1 MGVKC
6 PTHQDSEMKK
16 AMFYNT
22 QVDYCPVCLGVWF
35 SEDELRQ
42 AKDQKDSSLQW
53 LDVDL
58 WEEPTKFHIGKT
70 EKVCPQDSVPLYQVS
85 YDHSSIKVDICN
97 FCKGAWLD
105 RGEFKKI
112 INYLKEKKTD
122 EILHNYLKN
131 FVQEGVEVFV
141 GPESFK
147 EEVDDFIAVVKLFK
161 DKLLV
166 QHPALAIFIANLP
179 K

>member
-1 MGVKC
+1 MKC
-6 PTHQDSEMKK
+6 PTHQTEEMKK

-22 QVDYCPVCLGVWF
+22 EVDYCSVCLGVWF

-42 AKDQKDSSLQW
+42 AKDQADKSLQW
-53 LDVDL
+53 LDIDL
-58 WEEPTKFHIGKT
+58 WNDATKFQIGKT
-70 EKVCPQDSVPLYQVS
+70 AKICPTDFVPLYQVN
-85 YDHSSIKVDICN
+85 YNHSDIKVDICN
-97 FCKGAWLD
+97 FCHGVFLD

-112 INYLKEKKTD
+112 ISYLRAKKTD
-122 EILHNYLKN
+122 EILHHYLRSL
-131 FVQEGVEVFV
+131 VEEGKEIFV
-141 GPESFK
+141 GPESFR
-147 EEVDDFIAVVKLFK
+147 EEADDFMAVVKLFN